1 MNDHSPDQA
10 GSSHDPDAM
19 ALEVART
26 LIRLEGTAKA
36 WDLTLEEARVGYS
49 RVQMMARPDMLN
61 GHGSVH
67 GGMIF
72 ALADTAFAYACN
84 ARNISTVAQQASII
98 FVSPA
103 TAGEILIAEAREVTV
118 AGRSGVY
125 AVEVRS
131 RDGRVVA
138 EFQGLS
144 RAVGGPVVIEKD
156 EM

>member
-1 MNDHSPDQA
+1 M
-10 GSSHDPDAM
+10 
-19 ALEVART
+19 
-26 LIRLEGTAKA
+26 KA
-36 WDLTLEEARVGYS
+36 W
-49 RVQMMARPDMLN
+49 PDMLN

-67 GGMIF
+67 GGLIF
-72 ALADTAFAYACN
+72 ALADTAFAYACD

-103 TAGEILIAEAREVTV
+103 TVGEILIAEAHEVTV

-125 AVEVRS
+125 AVEVQS

-138 EFQGLS
+138 IFQGLS

-156 EM
+156 KI